1 MRMAIHLCTE
11 GAVGPLT
18 PKQADLLFAARE
30 DCDRLQT
37 IVDELLDASRLQEGR
52 PAPKKEA
59 VSAEKLVKEAIAA
72 HGGEAEMANVELRAE
87 VLPGIGDVMAD
98 AERIQIVFSNLL
110 TNAIHHS
117 QAGATVAARAVR
129 TNGWMRFEISDE
141 GPGIAA
147 EHQHAIF
154 ERFYQAPGGRPGG
167 AGLGLAIAKDIVEEH
182 GGSIGVESE
191 LGKGARFWFRLP
203 ASEGAGDRA

>member
-1 MRMAIHLCTE
+1 
-11 GAVGPLT
+11 
-18 PKQADLLFAARE
+18 
-30 DCDRLQT
+30 
-37 IVDELLDASRLQEGR
+37 
-52 PAPKKEA
+52 
-59 VSAEKLVKEAIAA
+59 
-72 HGGEAEMANVELRAE
+72 
-87 VLPGIGDVMAD
+87 
-98 AERIQIVFSNLL
+98 
-110 TNAIHHS
+110 
-117 QAGATVAARAVR
+117 
-129 TNGWMRFEISDE
+129 MRFEISDE

-191 LGKGARFWFRLP
+191 LGKGARVWFRLP